1 MKKIVISENELKNII
16 RNSIGQ
22 NLSEQGFTV
31 EPNIPEI
38 PRETGIKDVFGR
50 YSSEIPNDIVRY
62 MRKNPQLIIKRLIE
76 LYGDKF
82 FEYVGNVSSDMRSEE
97 GPLDEQFNFTNEPDY
112 DDEDEEEEDYAGSQ
126 MRDYMNVV
134 GRPINNDED
143 FDDSMETEIEYYR
156 GPMRNFRASIYIDGS
171 VPETDNKELDRKVAK
186 KMVEYL
192 SKRLKYEN
200 YVGGVGFRNRGNL
213 SNPYDKDF

>member
-82 FEYVGNVSSDMRSEE
+82 FEYVGNV
-97 GPLDEQFNFTNEPDY
+97 
-112 DDEDEEEEDYAGSQ
+112 
-126 MRDYMNVV
+126 
-134 GRPINNDED
+134 
-143 FDDSMETEIEYYR
+143 
-156 GPMRNFRASIYIDGS
+156 
-171 VPETDNKELDRKVAK
+171 
-186 KMVEYL
+186 
-192 SKRLKYEN
+192 
-200 YVGGVGFRNRGNL
+200 
-213 SNPYDKDF
+213 